1 MQANKSLALMV
12 LAVAGVLSAPLASA
26 AAAAAPKS
34 APSGAAASSAT
45 SNDVLAAKI
54 DASGPQQLV
63 QSAADALL
71 KALDAHREE
80 YRQDPNKLRGLVD
93 QVLLPHFDTQL
104 AAKLVLSRHWNT
116 ATPEQRQR
124 FIDAFIKSMMNN
136 YGKALLDFTANR
148 MQVMPFR
155 GQASAQYATVNSQIR
170 KDDGSMVHVNYDL
183 DHTDQGWKVFN
194 VVIEGVSYVKSF
206 QQDFGEQIDREGL
219 DAVIARLERGEVPAA
234 VQKTTGKT

>member
-1 MQANKSLALMV
+1 MQANSPLALMV
-12 LAVAGVLSAPLASA
+12 LAVAAVLSAPLASA
-26 AAAAAPKS
+26 AAG
-34 APSGAAASSAT
+34 GAAASGATASGAT
-45 SNDVLAAKI
+45 SDEALAAQV
-54 DASGPQQLV
+54 DASGPYQLV

-71 KALDAHREE
+71 KALDAHRAD
-80 YRQDPNKLRGLVD
+80 YRQDPSKLRALVD
-93 QVLLPHFDTQL
+93 RVLLPHFDTQL
-104 AAKLVLSRHWNT
+104 AAKLVLGRHWNT

-124 FIDAFIKSMMNN
+124 FIDAFIKSMLNN
-136 YGKALLDFTANR
+136 YGKALLDFTSNR
-148 MQVMPFR
+148 LKVLPFR
-155 GQASAQYATVNSQIR
+155 GQANAPYATVNSQIR
-170 KDDGSMVHVNYDL
+170 KDDGSVVAVNYDL